1 MLYLGNWFLVEMA
14 KRFKVGDSVVG
25 KLISTMGKKATVLEV
40 IVNGRRRKYVVRWK
54 TGKVSTVSTNGI
66 CLARGFEPKAKCS
79 RRKRA
84 RALEETEEASTLP
97 ASRFEL
103 DSSSVAN
110 AEEDVTTLTLNPSFR
125 PRHQKVIAIVM

>member
-1 MLYLGNWFLVEMA
+1 MA

-40 IVNGRRRKYVVRWK
+40 IVNGRRRKYVVRWE
-54 TGKVSTVSTNGI
+54 T
-66 CLARGFEPKAKCS
+66 ARDFEPKAKCS

-103 DSSSVAN
+103 DISSVAN
-110 AEEDVTTLTLNPSFR
+110 AEELGC
-125 PRHQKVIAIVM
+125 HKH

>member
-1 MLYLGNWFLVEMA
+1 MA

-40 IVNGRRRKYVVRWK
+40 IVNGRRRKYVVRWE
-54 TGKVSTVSTNGI
+54 TGKVSMVSTNGI
-66 CLARGFEPKAKCS
+66 CLARDFEPKAKCS

-110 AEEDVTTLTLNPSFR
+110 AEGVANIDTECIVSTLSSESDSNSDVEHEQR
-125 PRHQKVIAIVM
+125 